1 MPNPLLSAVGSSVA
15 DTVVGGARSLLGSAI
30 DTGFNKKMMNY
41 QNKLNQE
48 NATLAYQ
55 RQRELT
61 EDSALLNKR
70 GFAKAGINTAFG
82 QNGNVTTASSPISPN
97 VGLGSASP
105 STNGL
110 GSLTGMSDNIVKA
123 QQSDNI
129 AADSKLKDSQR
140 AGVDIDNQT
149 RGIRNG
155 LAIADAIEEINK
167 KIAETKDI
175 NARREYQEIKNN
187 LLRKYGDRQENALTG
202 DLENKEGISA
212 EQKYQEQ
219 VKSGYLP
226 AQLSNDV
233 NEGLERISSII
244 SERNLTNEKIKE
256 VKENIKVLRKSLS
269 VMDSEIR
276 KNNSISRNTDE
287 DTEGKKVD
295 NETKRWVQPYEFTK
309 AVNSATLSDLS
320 VARAEILNVPKSIA
334 DRWSRD
340 AYYAYRRIE
349 GGYATK
355 EDYEIYYREMFR
367 EYHNASFETANEY
380 IDAIT
385 KCLPLKSA
393 KSGSLSNSPNS
404 LSISPN
410 SVPVYR

>member
-219 VKSGYLP
+219 TKSAYLP
-226 AQLSNDV
+226 AQLANDV
-233 NEGLERISSII
+233 NEGLQRIANSI
-244 SERNLTNEKIKE
+244 SEGELTKEKIKE
-256 VKENIKVLRKSLS
+256 VKENIKVLRSTLGKINAETENVQENTKGLKSDNDYKKRTLEDRINEQHYRTVIS
-269 VMDSEIR
+269 KIASLPHSYRDI
-276 KNNSISRNTDE
+276 ISRSHQWSVIVDKLENNKQLSKQEIENLDE
-287 DTEGKKVD
+287 FLKLDSYDPNKNAALWLNFLNKV
-295 NETKRWVQPYEFTK
+295 K
-309 AVNSATLSDLS
+309 
-320 VARAEILNVPKSIA
+320 
-334 DRWSRD
+334 
-340 AYYAYRRIE
+340 
-349 GGYATK
+349 
-355 EDYEIYYREMFR
+355 
-367 EYHNASFETANEY
+367 
-380 IDAIT
+380 
-385 KCLPLKSA
+385 
-393 KSGSLSNSPNS
+393 
-404 LSISPN
+404 
-410 SVPVYR
+410 

>member
-15 DTVVGGARSLLGSAI
+15 DTVFGGARSLLGSAI

-110 GSLTGMSDNIVKA
+110 GSLTGMSDNIVKV

-167 KIAETKDI
+167 KIADTKDI
-175 NARREYQEIKNN
+175 NARREYQEIKND
-187 LLRKYGDRQENALTG
+187 LLRKYGDRQESALTG
-202 DLENKEGISA
+202 KLENEEGISS
-212 EQKYQEQ
+212 EQLYQEQ
-219 VKSGYLP
+219 TKSAYLP
-226 AQLSNDV
+226 AQLMNDV
-233 NEGLERISSII
+233 NEGLQRIENSI
-244 SERNLTNEKIKE
+244 SEGDLTKEKIKE
-256 VKENIKVLRKSLS
+256 VKETINVLRATVGKINAETEN
-269 VMDSEIR
+269 V
-276 KNNSISRNTDE
+276 KE
-287 DTEGKKVD
+287 DTEGKKID
-295 NETKRWVQPYEFTK
+295 NETKRWVQPYEFSK
-309 AVNSATLSDLS
+309 AVNDTALSDLN
-320 VARAEILNVPKSIA
+320 VLRARILCAPKTIAERWSIA
-334 DRWSRD
+334 AAK
-340 AYYAYRRIE
+340 AYDKIE
-349 GGYATK
+349 NGTATK
-355 EDYEIYYREMFR
+355 EDYNVYYRELFR
-367 EYHNASFETANEY
+367 EYHNSTVETIREY
-380 IDAIT
+380 VDLIT
-385 KCLPLKSA
+385 NCLPLKA
-393 KSGSLSNSPNS
+393 LKSGGVSKKSPG
-404 LSISPN
+404 LSISSDNIP
-410 SVPVYR
+410 SYQ